1 MWKLVLHKWNLKI
14 YLTFCGRQRVEGSA
28 GTGLSGAGASVGKK
42 IPSTDR
48 DLTFLL
54 HSDEKVNKIES
65 QR

>member
-14 YLTFCGRQRVEGSA
+14 YLTGQRVEGSA